1 MEPYGIGK
9 KYIAATRAARPGR
22 LMAEESRIRLIAMD
36 LDGTLVKGEQGVTPR
51 VRRAIDDVRAAG
63 IEITIATGRMFRSA
77 RRFATDLQVTLP
89 IICYQG
95 SLVRDP
101 VTGVTHQ
108 HEVLP
113 AGPAQA
119 AVEFA
124 RQQGLHVNAY
134 IDDELYMEADT
145 PEGRFYA
152 ASSNVP
158 ITFVDD
164 LAVAVTAG
172 STKLVFVMDEDRVLD
187 AVADMD
193 GRFGPAVQ
201 ATRSHPRF
209 AEVVRRDVNKGTAL
223 ARVASVADVLLEQT
237 MGIGDNLND
246 LDLVRA
252 AGIGVA
258 MGDGDPQVL
267 AAADWITGSYEDDGV
282 AQAIE
287 RLLNGRAARQGKP
300 PGPGS
305 VRPMA

>member
-1 MEPYGIGK
+1 MSE
-9 KYIAATRAARPGR
+9 AADI
-22 LMAEESRIRLIAMD
+22 RIIAMD
-36 LDGTLVKGEQGVTPR
+36 LDGTLVKGEQGITPP
-51 VRRAIDDVRAAG
+51 VRRAIDAARAAG
-63 IEITIATGRMFRSA
+63 IDITIATGRMFRSA
-77 RRFATDLQVTLP
+77 RRFADDLQVTLP

-108 HEVLP
+108 HDVLP
-113 AGPAQA
+113 TGPAQA

-124 RQQGLHVNAY
+124 RQRGLHVNAY
-134 IDDELYMEADT
+134 IDDDLYMEADT

-152 ASSNVP
+152 ASSSVP

-164 LAVAVTAG
+164 LTAAVTAG
-172 STKLVFVMDEDRVLD
+172 TTKLVFVMDEDRVLD
-187 AVADMD
+187 AIAEMD
-193 GRFGPAVQ
+193 DRFGPAVQ

-209 AEVVRRDVNKGTAL
+209 AEIVRRDVNKGRAL
-223 ARVASVADVLLEQT
+223 ARVAAVANVPIEQT

-258 MGDGDPQVL
+258 MGDGDPRVL
-267 AAADWITGSYEDDGV
+267 SAADWITGSYEDDGV

-287 RLLNGRAARQGKP
+287 RLLNGTVG
-300 PGPGS
+300 GTG
-305 VRPMA
+305 

>member
-1 MEPYGIGK
+1 MTQTPGERLTPEAAGI
-9 KYIAATRAARPGR
+9 
-22 LMAEESRIRLIAMD
+22 RIIAMD
-36 LDGTLVKGEQGVTPR
+36 LDGTLVKGAQGVTPR
-51 VRRAIDDVRAAG
+51 VRRAIDDARAAG

-77 RRFATDLQVTLP
+77 RRFAEDLQVGLP

-101 VTGVTHQ
+101 VTGVTH
-108 HEVLP
+108 HHDVLP
-113 AGPAQA
+113 TEPAQA

-124 RQQGLHVNAY
+124 RRRGLHVNAY
-134 IDDELYMEADT
+134 IDDQLYMEADT

-164 LAVAVTAG
+164 LAAAVTAG
-172 STKLVFVMDEDRVLD
+172 STKLVFVMDEARVLD
-187 AVADMD
+187 AVAEMD

-209 AEVVRRDVNKGTAL
+209 AEIVRRDVNKGRAL
-223 ARVASVADVLLEQT
+223 ARVAAAANVPIGQT

-246 LDLVRA
+246 LELVRA

-258 MGDGDPQVL
+258 MGDGDPRVL
-267 AAADWITGSYEDDGV
+267 AAADWITGSYEEDGV

-287 RLLNGRAARQGKP
+287 RLLGEDAACG
-300 PGPGS
+300 
-305 VRPMA
+305 

>member
-1 MEPYGIGK
+1 MRPADGPGTVPE
-9 KYIAATRAARPGR
+9 AADI
-22 LMAEESRIRLIAMD
+22 RIIAMD
-36 LDGTLVKGEQGVTPR
+36 LDGTLVKGAQGITPR
-51 VRRAIDDVRAAG
+51 VRQALEDVRAAG
-63 IEITIATGRMFRSA
+63 IDITIATGRMFRSA
-77 RRFATDLQVTLP
+77 RRFAADLQVTLP

-101 VTGVTHQ
+101 VTGVTH
-108 HEVLP
+108 HHDVLP
-113 AGPAQA
+113 SGPAQA

-124 RQQGLHVNAY
+124 RERELHVNAY
-134 IDDELYMEADT
+134 IDDDLYMEADT

-164 LAVAVTAG
+164 LAEAVAAG

-193 GRFGPAVQ
+193 GRFGSDVQ

-209 AEVVRRDVNKGTAL
+209 AEIVRRDVNKGTAL
-223 ARVASVADVLLEQT
+223 ARVAAVANVPLEQT

-258 MGDGDPQVL
+258 MGDGDPRVL

-282 AQAIE
+282 AQAID
-287 RLLNGRAARQGKP
+287 RLLNGRASRQG
-300 PGPGS
+300 
-305 VRPMA
+305 

>member
-1 MEPYGIGK
+1 MPEAPD
-9 KYIAATRAARPGR
+9 
-22 LMAEESRIRLIAMD
+22 IRVIAMD
-36 LDGTLVKGEQGVTPR
+36 LDGTLVKGSSGITPR
-51 VRRAIDDVRAAG
+51 VRQAIAAARDSG

-77 RRFATDLQVTLP
+77 RRFAHDLQVTLP

-101 VTGVTHQ
+101 VTGVTHR
-108 HEVLP
+108 HDVLP
-113 AGPAQA
+113 TRPAQA
-119 AVEFA
+119 AVTFA
-124 RQQGLHVNAY
+124 RQRGLHVNAY

-164 LAVAVTAG
+164 LAAAVTAG
-172 STKLVFVMDEDRVLD
+172 STKLVFVMDEDRVL
-187 AVADMD
+187 AAIAEMD
-193 GRFGPAVQ
+193 GRFGPTVQ

-209 AEVVRRDVNKGTAL
+209 AELVRRDANKGRAL
-223 ARVASVADVLLEQT
+223 AIVADAAHVAIERT

-258 MGDGDPQVL
+258 MGDGDPRVL
-267 AAADWITGSYEDDGV
+267 AAADWITGTYEEDGV

-287 RLLNGRAARQGKP
+287 RLLNRSAA
-300 PGPGS
+300 
-305 VRPMA
+305 

>member
-1 MEPYGIGK
+1 MPE
-9 KYIAATRAARPGR
+9 AADI
-22 LMAEESRIRLIAMD
+22 RIIAMD
-36 LDGTLVKGEQGVTPR
+36 LDGTLVKGQQGVTHR
-51 VRRAIDDVRAAG
+51 VRQAIEAARDAG

-77 RRFATDLQVTLP
+77 RRFANELRVTLP

-101 VTGVTHQ
+101 VSGTTYQ
-108 HEVLP
+108 HHVLP
-113 AGPAQA
+113 TGPAQA

-124 RQQGLHVNAY
+124 RQRGLHVNAY

-145 PEGRFYA
+145 REGRFYA

-164 LAVAVTAG
+164 LTAAVTAG
-172 STKLVFVMDEDRVLD
+172 STKLVFVMDENRVLE
-187 AVADMD
+187 AIAEMD
-193 GRFGPAVQ
+193 GRFGSAVQ

-209 AEVVRRDVNKGTAL
+209 AEIVRRDVNKGRAL
-223 ARVASVADVLLEQT
+223 ARVAAVADVSLDQT

-246 LDLVRA
+246 LDLVRS

-258 MGDGDPQVL
+258 MGDGDPRVL

-287 RLLNGRAARQGKP
+287 RLLHGRARGQD
-300 PGPGS
+300 
-305 VRPMA
+305 

>member
-1 MEPYGIGK
+1 MKRARGLGAMSE
-9 KYIAATRAARPGR
+9 AADI
-22 LMAEESRIRLIAMD
+22 RIIAMD
-36 LDGTLVKGEQGVTPR
+36 LDGTLVKGEQGITPP
-51 VRRAIDDVRAAG
+51 VRRAIDAARAAG

-77 RRFATDLQVTLP
+77 RRFADDLQVTLP

-108 HEVLP
+108 HHVLP
-113 AGPAQA
+113 SGPAQA

-124 RQQGLHVNAY
+124 RQRGLHVNAY
-134 IDDELYMEADT
+134 IDDDLYMEADT

-152 ASSNVP
+152 ASSDVP
-158 ITFVDD
+158 ITFVED
-164 LAVAVTAG
+164 LSAAVTAG

-187 AVADMD
+187 AIAEMD

-209 AEVVRRDVNKGTAL
+209 AEIVRRDVNKGRAL
-223 ARVASVADVLLEQT
+223 ARVAAVANVPIEQT

-246 LDLVRA
+246 LDLVKA

-258 MGDGDPQVL
+258 MGDGDPRVL
-267 AAADWITGSYEDDGV
+267 SAADWVTGSYEDDGV

-287 RLLNGRAARQGKP
+287 RLLNGTVSGT
-300 PGPGS
+300 G
-305 VRPMA
+305 

>member
-1 MEPYGIGK
+1 MVLDGHSSCAMTEP
-9 KYIAATRAARPGR
+9 A
-22 LMAEESRIRLIAMD
+22 RIRIIAMD
-36 LDGTLVKGEQGVTPR
+36 LDGTLVKGERGITSR
-51 VRRAIDDVRAAG
+51 VRRAIADARAAG
-63 IEITIATGRMFRSA
+63 LGITIATGRMFRSA
-77 RRFATDLQVTLP
+77 RRFAEDLQVTLP

-101 VTGVTHQ
+101 VTGVTYQ

-113 AGPAQA
+113 SEPAQA
-119 AVEFA
+119 AVAFA
-124 RQQGLHVNAY
+124 RERGLHVNAY

-164 LAVAVTAG
+164 LAAAVAAG
-172 STKLVFVMDEDRVLD
+172 STKLVFVMDELRVLD
-187 AVADMD
+187 AIAEMD
-193 GRFGPAVQ
+193 GRFGPTVQ

-209 AEVVRRDVNKGTAL
+209 AEIVRRDVNKGRAL
-223 ARVASVADVLLEQT
+223 ARVAAVANVSPDRT

-258 MGDGDPQVL
+258 MGDGDPRVV

-287 RLLNGRAARQGKP
+287 RLLNGRTRR
-300 PGPGS
+300 PG
-305 VRPMA
+305 

>member
-1 MEPYGIGK
+1 MSEAVDI
-9 KYIAATRAARPGR
+9 
-22 LMAEESRIRLIAMD
+22 RIIAMD
-36 LDGTLVKGEQGVTPR
+36 LDGTLVKGGQGITPP
-51 VRRAIDDVRAAG
+51 VRRAIDAARAAG
-63 IEITIATGRMFRSA
+63 IDITIATGRMFRSA
-77 RRFATDLQVTLP
+77 RRFADDLQVTLP

-108 HEVLP
+108 HDVLP
-113 AGPAQA
+113 TGPAQA
-119 AVEFA
+119 AVKFA
-124 RQQGLHVNAY
+124 RQRGLHVNAY
-134 IDDELYMEADT
+134 IDDDLYMEADT

-164 LAVAVTAG
+164 LAAAVAAG
-172 STKLVFVMDEDRVLD
+172 STKLVFVMDEDRVLN
-187 AVADMD
+187 AIAEMD
-193 GRFGPAVQ
+193 DRFGPAVQ

-209 AEVVRRDVNKGTAL
+209 AEIVRRDVNKGRAL
-223 ARVASVADVLLEQT
+223 ARVADVANVPLEQT

-258 MGDGDPQVL
+258 MGDADPRVL
-267 AAADWITGSYEDDGV
+267 SAADWTTGSYEDDGV

-287 RLLNGRAARQGKP
+287 RLLDGRAGR
-300 PGPGS
+300 PG
-305 VRPMA
+305 

>member
-1 MEPYGIGK
+1 MPE
-9 KYIAATRAARPGR
+9 ATDI
-22 LMAEESRIRLIAMD
+22 RIIAMD
-36 LDGTLVKGEQGVTPR
+36 LDGTLVKGQQGVTLG
-51 VRRAIDDVRAAG
+51 VRRAIDEARAAG
-63 IEITIATGRMFRSA
+63 IQITIATGRMFRSA
-77 RRFATDLQVTLP
+77 RRFADDLQITLP

-95 SLVRDP
+95 SLVREP
-101 VTGVTHQ
+101 ITGVTH
-108 HEVLP
+108 HHDVLP
-113 AGPAQA
+113 TGPAQA

-124 RQQGLHVNAY
+124 RRRGLHVNAY

-152 ASSNVP
+152 ASSDVP

-164 LAVAVTAG
+164 LVVAVTAG

-187 AVADMD
+187 AIAEMD
-193 GRFGPAVQ
+193 GRFGPTVQ

-209 AEVVRRDVNKGTAL
+209 AEIVRRDVNKGTAL
-223 ARVASVADVLLEQT
+223 ERVAAVANVSLEQT

-246 LDLVRA
+246 LDLVRS

-258 MGDGDPQVL
+258 MGDGDPRVL

-287 RLLNGRAARQGKP
+287 RLLHGA
-300 PGPGS
+300 
-305 VRPMA
+305 VD

>member
-1 MEPYGIGK
+1 MVLDGHSSRAMTEP
-9 KYIAATRAARPGR
+9 A
-22 LMAEESRIRLIAMD
+22 RIRIIAMD
-36 LDGTLVKGEQGVTPR
+36 LDGTLVKGERGITSR
-51 VRRAIDDVRAAG
+51 VRRAIADARAVG
-63 IEITIATGRMFRSA
+63 LGITIATGRMFRSA
-77 RRFATDLQVTLP
+77 RHFAEDLQVTLP

-101 VTGVTHQ
+101 VTGVTYQ

-113 AGPAQA
+113 SEPAQA
-119 AVEFA
+119 AVAFA
-124 RQQGLHVNAY
+124 RERGLHVNAY

-164 LAVAVTAG
+164 LAAAVTAG
-172 STKLVFVMDEDRVLD
+172 STKLVFVMDELRVLD
-187 AVADMD
+187 EIAEMD
-193 GRFGPAVQ
+193 GRFGPTVQ

-209 AEVVRRDVNKGTAL
+209 AEIVRRDVNKGRAL
-223 ARVASVADVLLEQT
+223 ARVAAVANVSPDRT

-258 MGDGDPQVL
+258 MGDGDPRVV

-287 RLLNGRAARQGKP
+287 RLLNGRTSR
-300 PGPGS
+300 PG
-305 VRPMA
+305 

>member
-1 MEPYGIGK
+1 MPE
-9 KYIAATRAARPGR
+9 AADI
-22 LMAEESRIRLIAMD
+22 RIIAMD
-36 LDGTLVKGEQGVTPR
+36 LDGTLVKGQQGVTHR
-51 VRRAIDDVRAAG
+51 VRKAIEAARGTG
-63 IEITIATGRMFRSA
+63 IEVTIATGRMFRSA
-77 RRFATDLQVTLP
+77 RRFADELQVTLP

-101 VTGVTHQ
+101 GSGITYQ
-108 HEVLP
+108 HDVLP
-113 AGPAQA
+113 SGPAQA

-124 RQQGLHVNAY
+124 RKRGLHVNAY

-145 PEGRFYA
+145 PEGQFYA

-164 LAVAVTAG
+164 LAAAVTAG

-187 AVADMD
+187 AIAEMD
-193 GRFGPAVQ
+193 GRFGPTVQ

-209 AEVVRRDVNKGTAL
+209 AEIVRRDVNKGRAL
-223 ARVASVADVLLEQT
+223 ARVAAVASVSLDQT

-246 LDLVRA
+246 LDLVRS

-258 MGDGDPQVL
+258 MADGDPRVL

-287 RLLNGRAARQGKP
+287 RLLNGRARGQD
-300 PGPGS
+300 
-305 VRPMA
+305 

>member
-1 MEPYGIGK
+1 LGIGQ
-9 KYIAATRAARPGR
+9 KYIAAARRKRWRHPLPDAANI
-22 LMAEESRIRLIAMD
+22 RIIAMD
-36 LDGTLVKGEQGVTPR
+36 LDGTLVKGPHGVTRR
-51 VRRAIDDVRAAG
+51 VRQAIGAARDAG
-63 IEITIATGRMFRSA
+63 IEVTIATGRMFRSA
-77 RRFATDLQVTLP
+77 RRFAADLQVTLP

-101 VTGVTHQ
+101 VTGVTYQ

-113 AGPAQA
+113 TGPAQA
-119 AVEFA
+119 AVKFA
-124 RQQGLHVNAY
+124 RERGLHVNAY

-164 LAVAVTAG
+164 LAAAVSAG
-172 STKLVFVMDEDRVLD
+172 STKLVFVMDEDRVLT
-187 AVADMD
+187 AIADMD

-209 AEVVRRDVNKGTAL
+209 AEVVRRDVNKGLAL
-223 ARVASVADVLLEQT
+223 ARVAAVANVSLHQT

-246 LDLVRA
+246 LDLVRS

-258 MGDGDPQVL
+258 MSDGDPRVL

-287 RLLNGRAARQGKP
+287 RLLNGRASGQA
-300 PGPGS
+300 
-305 VRPMA
+305 

>member
-1 MEPYGIGK
+1 MSE
-9 KYIAATRAARPGR
+9 AADI
-22 LMAEESRIRLIAMD
+22 RIIAMD
-36 LDGTLVKGEQGVTPR
+36 LDGTLVKGEQGITPP
-51 VRRAIDDVRAAG
+51 VRRALDAARAAG
-63 IEITIATGRMFRSA
+63 IDITIATGRMFRSA
-77 RRFATDLQVTLP
+77 RRFADDLQVTLP

-108 HEVLP
+108 HDVLP
-113 AGPAQA
+113 TGPAQA

-124 RQQGLHVNAY
+124 RQRGLHVNAY
-134 IDDELYMEADT
+134 IDDDLYMEADT

-164 LAVAVTAG
+164 LAAAVTAG
-172 STKLVFVMDEDRVLD
+172 TTKLVFVMDEDRVLD
-187 AVADMD
+187 AIAAMAD
-193 GRFGPAVQ
+193 RFGPAVQ

-209 AEVVRRDVNKGTAL
+209 AEIVRRDVNKGRAL
-223 ARVASVADVLLEQT
+223 ARVAAVANVPIEQT

-246 LDLVRA
+246 LDLVKA

-258 MGDGDPQVL
+258 MGDGDPRVL
-267 AAADWITGSYEDDGV
+267 SAADWITGSYEDDGV

-287 RLLNGRAARQGKP
+287 RLLNG
-300 PGPGS
+300 S
-305 VRPMA
+305 VGGTG

>member
-1 MEPYGIGK
+1 MPD
-9 KYIAATRAARPGR
+9 AT
-22 LMAEESRIRLIAMD
+22 SIRIIAMD
-36 LDGTLVKGEQGVTPR
+36 LDGTLVKGDLGITPR
-51 VRRAIDDVRAAG
+51 VRGAIAAARAAG
-63 IEITIATGRMFRSA
+63 IEITIATGRMFQSA
-77 RRFATDLQVTLP
+77 RRFAADLQVTLP

-108 HEVLP
+108 HDVLP
-113 AGPAQA
+113 AAPAQA

-124 RQQGLHVNAY
+124 RRRGLHVNAY

-187 AVADMD
+187 AVAEMD
-193 GRFGPAVQ
+193 GRFGPTVQ

-209 AEVVRRDVNKGTAL
+209 AEIVRRDVNKGRAL
-223 ARVASVADVLLEQT
+223 SRVATVANVPLEQT

-246 LDLVRA
+246 LELVRA

-258 MGDGDPQVL
+258 MSDGDPRVL

-287 RLLNGRAARQGKP
+287 RLLNGTTSRA
-300 PGPGS
+300 GS
-305 VRPMA
+305 RGGLPTSR

>member
-1 MEPYGIGK
+1 M
-9 KYIAATRAARPGR
+9 KYIAMASHRNRPGA
-22 LMAEESRIRLIAMD
+22 MPEPAHIRIIAMD
-36 LDGTLVKGEQGVTPR
+36 LDGTLVKGEHGITSH
-51 VRRAIDDVRAAG
+51 VRRAIDDARAAG
-63 IEITIATGRMFRSA
+63 LGITIATGRMFRSA
-77 RRFATDLQVTLP
+77 RRFANELQVTLP

-101 VTGVTHQ
+101 VTGKTYQ
-108 HEVLP
+108 HHVLP
-113 AGPAQA
+113 SAPAQA

-124 RQQGLHVNAY
+124 RERDLHVNAY

-164 LAVAVTAG
+164 LAEAVTAG
-172 STKLVFVMDEDRVLD
+172 STKLVFVMDENRVLD
-187 AVADMD
+187 AIAEMD

-209 AEVVRRDVNKGTAL
+209 AELVRRDINKGTAL
-223 ARVASVADVLLEQT
+223 ARVADAANVSLDQT

-246 LDLVRA
+246 LDLVKA

-258 MGDGDPQVL
+258 MGDGDPRVL

-282 AQAIE
+282 AQAID
-287 RLLNGRAARQGKP
+287 RLLNGRP
-300 PGPGS
+300 
-305 VRPMA
+305 RPRA

>member
-1 MEPYGIGK
+1 MPD
-9 KYIAATRAARPGR
+9 AANI
-22 LMAEESRIRLIAMD
+22 RIIAMD
-36 LDGTLVKGEQGVTPR
+36 LDGTLVKGPRGVTRR
-51 VRRAIDDVRAAG
+51 VRQAIGAARDAG
-63 IEITIATGRMFRSA
+63 IEVTIATGRMFRSA
-77 RRFATDLQVTLP
+77 RRFAADLQVTLP

-101 VTGVTHQ
+101 VTGITYQ

-113 AGPAQA
+113 TGPAQA

-124 RQQGLHVNAY
+124 RERGLHVNAY

-164 LAVAVTAG
+164 LAAAVSAG
-172 STKLVFVMDEDRVLD
+172 STKLVFVMDEDRVLK
-187 AVADMD
+187 AIADMD

-209 AEVVRRDVNKGTAL
+209 AEVVRRDVNKGLAL
-223 ARVASVADVLLEQT
+223 ARVAAVANASLHQT

-246 LDLVRA
+246 LDLVRS

-258 MGDGDPQVL
+258 MGDGDPRVL

-287 RLLNGRAARQGKP
+287 RLLNGRASGQD
-300 PGPGS
+300 
-305 VRPMA
+305 

>member
-1 MEPYGIGK
+1 MTLHGIGL
-9 KYIAATRAARPGR
+9 KYIATALDGKSLGAV
-22 LMAEESRIRLIAMD
+22 AEPARIRIIAMD
-36 LDGTLVKGEQGVTPR
+36 LDGTLVKGDLGITSR
-51 VRRAIDDVRAAG
+51 VRRAINDARAAG
-63 IEITIATGRMFRSA
+63 LGITIATGRMFQSA
-77 RRFATDLQVTLP
+77 RRFAEDLQVTLP

-101 VTGVTHQ
+101 VTGVTYQ

-113 AGPAQA
+113 SEPAQA

-124 RQQGLHVNAY
+124 RERGLHVNAY

-158 ITFVDD
+158 IIFVDD
-164 LAVAVTAG
+164 LAAAVTAG
-172 STKLVFVMDEDRVLD
+172 STKLVFVMDEGQVLD
-187 AVADMD
+187 AIAEMD

-209 AEVVRRDVNKGTAL
+209 AEIVRRDINKGRAL
-223 ARVASVADVLLEQT
+223 ERVAAVAKVSLDQT

-258 MGDGDPQVL
+258 MGDGDPRVL

-287 RLLNGRAARQGKP
+287 RLLNGRTGRR
-300 PGPGS
+300 S
-305 VRPMA
+305 

>member
-1 MEPYGIGK
+1 
-9 KYIAATRAARPGR
+9 
-22 LMAEESRIRLIAMD
+22 MD
-36 LDGTLVKGEQGVTPR
+36 LDGTLVKGQQGITPR

-77 RRFATDLQVTLP
+77 RRFAADLQVTLP

-113 AGPAQA
+113 THPARA

-124 RQQGLHVNAY
+124 RQRGLHVNAY

-223 ARVASVADVLLEQT
+223 ARVASVADVPLEQT

-258 MGDGDPQVL
+258 MGDGDPRVL

-287 RLLNGRAARQGKP
+287 RLLNGRATRQG
-300 PGPGS
+300 
-305 VRPMA
+305 

>member
-1 MEPYGIGK
+1 VPEP
-9 KYIAATRAARPGR
+9 AD
-22 LMAEESRIRLIAMD
+22 IRVIAMD
-36 LDGTLVKGEQGVTPR
+36 LDGTLVKGSSGITPR
-51 VRRAIDDVRAAG
+51 VRETIAAARDAG

-77 RRFATDLQVTLP
+77 RRFADDLQVNLP

-101 VTGVTHQ
+101 VTGVTHR
-108 HEVLP
+108 HDVLP
-113 AGPAQA
+113 TGPAQA
-119 AVEFA
+119 AVTFA
-124 RQQGLHVNAY
+124 RRHEIHVNAY

-164 LAVAVTAG
+164 LVEAVAAG
-172 STKLVFVMDEDRVLD
+172 STKLVFVMDEDRVLETI
-187 AVADMD
+187 AAMD
-193 GRFGPAVQ
+193 GRFGPTVQ

-209 AEVVRRDVNKGTAL
+209 AEVVRRDVNKGRAL
-223 ARVASVADVLLEQT
+223 AIVADAANVPLEQT

-258 MGDGDPQVL
+258 MADGDPRVL
-267 AAADWITGSYEDDGV
+267 AAADWITGTYEDDGV
-282 AQAIE
+282 AQAID
-287 RLLNGRAARQGKP
+287 RLLNRSAA
-300 PGPGS
+300 
-305 VRPMA
+305 

>member
-1 MEPYGIGK
+1 MKPYGIGR
-9 KYIAATRAARPGR
+9 KYIAAVRQVGGPCAVPEAANI
-22 LMAEESRIRLIAMD
+22 RIIAMD
-36 LDGTLVKGEQGVTPR
+36 LDGTLVKGERGITLR

-77 RRFATDLQVTLP
+77 RRFAADLKVTLP

-113 AGPAQA
+113 SAPAQA

-124 RQQGLHVNAY
+124 RERGLHVNAY

-158 ITFVDD
+158 IIFVDD
-164 LAVAVTAG
+164 LAAAVTAG

-187 AVADMD
+187 AIAAMD

-209 AEVVRRDVNKGTAL
+209 AEIVRRDVNKGRAL
-223 ARVASVADVLLEQT
+223 ARVAAVANVPIERT

-258 MGDGDPQVL
+258 MGDGDPRVV

-287 RLLNGRAARQGKP
+287 RLLNGRTGRR
-300 PGPGS
+300 S
-305 VRPMA
+305 